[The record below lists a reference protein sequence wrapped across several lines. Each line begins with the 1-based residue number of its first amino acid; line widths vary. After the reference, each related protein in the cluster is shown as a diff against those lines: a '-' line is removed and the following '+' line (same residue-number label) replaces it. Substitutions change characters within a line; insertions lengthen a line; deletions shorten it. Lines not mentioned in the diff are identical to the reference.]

1 MRGES
6 RDILKGKHSRLRFIH
21 GWNMILGKVV
31 ELVIKAVAVWLA
43 RFERFDAGAALRAG
57 LLSNGFSHD
66 FDEMIPSG
74 NLT

>member
-1 MRGES
+1 
-6 RDILKGKHSRLRFIH
+6 
-21 GWNMILGKVV
+21 MILGKVV